1 MSVTD
6 FRHVFARRTQ
16 VAGGSELATI
26 LAGSPPGVGRAGT
39 SEWGVAG
46 IMSFI
51 ASTTTK
57 ARCRSM
63 DGL

>member
-1 MSVTD
+1 V
-6 FRHVFARRTQ
+6 RRW
-16 VAGGSELATI
+16 ADRGCRER
-26 LAGSPPGVGRAGT
+26 AGSPPGVGRAGT